1 MKNPRMFILATALL
15 AALAAGIS
23 GAPATASAGQARD
36 KEIRGRTPALDS
48 PLFSGLRFR
57 GIGPALMSGR
67 ISYIAVHPE
76 RESTWYVAV
85 GSGNVWKTENAGT
98 TWTPIFDN
106 QASYSIGCVTIDPL
120 NPETIWVGTGE
131 KVSGRHVGW
140 GDGVYKSLDAGRTW
154 KHMGLGRSEHISK
167 IMVDPRD
174 SRIVYVASEGPLWSS
189 GGDRGLYKTEDGG
202 DTWIHAL
209 NISPDTGISG
219 LDFHPSEPDTLYA
232 AAYQRRRSAAAF
244 MGGGPESGIYKSTD
258 GGTTWK
264 KLSVGL
270 PRGDMGRID
279 IAVSPIDPRFVY
291 ATIEAGDAEKGFYRS
306 SDRGESWERRSSY
319 ISGGTGPHYYQK
331 IFACPHRFDR
341 VYQMDVWTHVTG
353 DGGKTWSRPNE
364 THKHADN
371 HALAFTSDPDH
382 LISGTDGG
390 LYESRDLGQTWS
402 FFENLPVTQF
412 YKLAVDNAE
421 PFYNVHGGTQD
432 NSSQIGPSRTLNE
445 NGIRNSD
452 WSITTGADG
461 HDCAF
466 DPVDPDI
473 VYAETQNGGLH
484 RYDRRTGELVPI
496 RPSPGLEDEPYRF
509 NWDAPVLISPHS
521 HTRLYF
527 AAQYVFRSDDR
538 GDSWTRISPDLTRN
552 IFRLEQ
558 PIMGRTWSVDALW
571 HHGAMSLYGTISTLS
586 ESPLVEG
593 LIYAGTDDGLIQV
606 TEDGGRTWRRAGRA
620 AGVPERAFVNR
631 IRASRHDPDTVYA
644 ALDDHKSGDFKPY
657 MIKSTDRGRT
667 WTSIVRGLPEKTIV
681 WSVIEDAV
689 KKGLLFLGT
698 EFGIY
703 FSPDDGGRWIRL
715 TGGLPTISFRDIEVQ
730 DRESD
735 LIGASFGRGFY
746 ILDDY
751 SPLRDIDAEMLVKD
765 GHLFPIRDALLY
777 VPRRPLSL
785 RGKAFMGDNFYIAP
799 NPPFGAIITYFLRD
813 SLKTLRE
820 ERLERERVAAAAG
833 DNIPFAGWERLR
845 EEERQER
852 PAVVLT
858 VRDEDGRVVRRIE
871 GPATSGIHRLAWD
884 LRYPPVNP
892 VELTERELAP
902 WSRPPAGPLVAPG
915 RFTVSLAK
923 RIDGEFIPLGEAQPL
938 IVEALE
944 LSPLQTDDRE
954 ALLAFQKEAG
964 ALQRAMMGAAAA
976 AQEASRQI
984 PFMKK
989 ALMDTPGAGKDLFRR
1004 VAEFEDR
1011 LREVTETLYGDRTAR
1026 RLSEPSRPSLLWMVN
1041 SQLQATAPIT
1051 DTNRKNFEAAAA
1063 AFETLQEELRRLI
1076 EVDLKKL
1083 SDDLEAAGAPWTP
1096 GRGVPVW
1103 KKQP

>member
-1 MKNPRMFILATALL
+1 MRRSSLIILAI
-15 AALAAGIS
+15 ALAATLAAGTP
-23 GAPATASAGQARD
+23 GAGQARD
-36 KEIRGRTPALDS
+36 EEGRGGPSITDPALY
-48 PLFSGLRFR
+48 SGLRFR

-76 RESTWYVAV
+76 RETTWYVAV
-85 GSGNVWKTENAGT
+85 GSGGVWKTENAGT
-98 TWTPIFDN
+98 TWTPIFDD
-106 QASYSIGCVTIDPL
+106 QPSYSIGCVTIDPRR
-120 NPETIWVGTGE
+120 PEIIWVGTGE

-140 GDGVYKSLDAGRTW
+140 GDGVTKSLDGGRTW
-154 KHMGLGRSEHISK
+154 RNMGLGRSEHISK
-167 IMVDPRD
+167 ILVDPRD
-174 SRIVYVASEGPLWSS
+174 PDVVYVAAEGPLWSS
-189 GGDRGLYKTEDGG
+189 GGDRGLYKTTDGG
-202 DTWIHAL
+202 ETWAHIL
-209 NISPDTGISG
+209 NISADTGVSAV
-219 LDFHPSEPDTLYA
+219 DFHPSEPDILYA

-244 MGGGPESGIYKSTD
+244 MGGGPESGIYKSSD
-258 GGTTWK
+258 AGQTWK
-264 KLSVGL
+264 RLSVGL

-279 IAVSPIDPRFVY
+279 LAVSPIDPRFVY

-306 SDRGESWERRSSY
+306 SDRGESWERRSPY

-331 IFACPHRFDR
+331 IFADPHRFDR
-341 VYQMDVWTHVTG
+341 VYQMDVWTHVTD
-353 DGGKTWSRPNE
+353 DGGRTWSRPNE
-364 THKHADN
+364 THKHSDN

-390 LYESRDLGQTWS
+390 LYQSWDLGQTWS
-402 FFENLPVTQF
+402 FIANLPVTQF

-432 NSSQIGPSRTLNE
+432 NSSQLGPSRTMNE

-452 WSITTGADG
+452 WTITTGADG

-466 DPVDPDI
+466 DPTDPNI

-484 RYDRRTGELVPI
+484 RYDRRTGELVGI
-496 RPSPGLEDEPYRF
+496 RPSPGPDDEPYRF
-509 NWDAPVLISPHS
+509 NWDAPIIISPHS
-521 HTRLYF
+521 PTRLYF

-538 GDSWTRISPDLTRN
+538 GDSWTRISPDLSRN

-558 PIMGRTWSVDALW
+558 RIMGRTWPVDALW

-586 ESPLVEG
+586 ESPLAEG
-593 LIYAGTDDGLIQV
+593 LIYAGTDDGLVQV
-606 TEDGGRTWRRAGRA
+606 TEDGGQTWRRAGRLP
-620 AGVPERAFVNR
+620 GVPELAFANR
-631 IRASRHDPDTVYA
+631 IRASRHDPDIVYV
-644 ALDDHKSGDFKPY
+644 ALDNHKASDFKPY
-657 MIKSTDRGRT
+657 LLKSTDRGRT

-681 WSVIEDAV
+681 WSVIEDGL
-689 KKGLLFLGT
+689 KKGLLFAGT

-715 TGGLPTISFRDIEVQ
+715 KSGLPTISFRDITVQ
-730 DRESD
+730 DRKSD

-751 SPLRDIDAEMLVKD
+751 SPLRHIDAQALAAEAR
-765 GHLFPIRDALLY
+765 LFPIKNARLY

-785 RGKAFMGDNFYIAP
+785 RGKAFLGDNYYIAP
-799 NPPFGAIITYFLRD
+799 NPPFGAVITYYLRD

-820 ERLERERVAAAAG
+820 ERLEKERAAAAAG
-833 DNIPFAGWERLR
+833 KDVPFPGWDRLR

-858 VRDEDGRVVRRIE
+858 VRDEEGRVVRRIE
-871 GPATSGIHRLAWD
+871 GPATSGIHRVAWD
-884 LRYPPVNP
+884 LRYPSVNP
-892 VELTERELAP
+892 VELEERRLAP
-902 WSRPPAGPLVAPG
+902 WSDPPSGPLVAPG

-923 RIDGEFIPLGEAQPL
+923 RVGGAFIPLGDEQPL

-944 LSPLQTDDRE
+944 LSPLQTEDRE

-976 AQEASRQI
+976 AQEAARQV

-989 ALMDTPGAGKDLFRR
+989 ALMDTPGADKELFRR
-1004 VAEFEDR
+1004 VTEFEGR
-1011 LREVTETLYGDRTAR
+1011 LRQATETLYGDLTAR
-1026 RLSEPSRPSLLWMVN
+1026 RLSEPARPSLLWMVN
-1041 SQLQATAPIT
+1041 AQLRATAPIT

-1063 AFETLQEELRRLI
+1063 AFAAVQEDLRRLI

-1096 GRGVPVW
+1096 GRGIPVW
-1103 KKQP
+1103 KKNN